1 MDMNISKMKP
11 VLAST
16 NVTPLFRDKNRFD
29 GIDIATL
36 NEAEQDRLVEL
47 SLELLAF
54 RHRKGV
60 ELKSPKETMDYIRL
74 LLAEASNEHFG
85 VLFLDN
91 HHRVICNDVLF
102 SGTLDGASVYPRV
115 VTQKALDCN
124 AASAILYHN
133 HPSGVA
139 EPSRSDQNIT
149 KRIANVLDLI
159 DVRVL
164 DHFIVGTDSVVS
176 FADRGLI

>member
-11 VLAST
+11 VQAST

-36 NEAEQDRLVEL
+36 NDVEQDHLVEL
-47 SLELLAF
+47 ALELLAF
-54 RHRKGV
+54 RHRNGV
-60 ELKSPKETMDYIRL
+60 ELKSPQATMDYIRL

-91 HHRVICNDVLF
+91 KHRVICNDLLF
-102 SGTLDGASVYPRV
+102 SGTISGASVYPRV

-124 AASAILYHN
+124 AAAAILYHN

-139 EPSRSDQNIT
+139 EPSQVDHNIT
-149 KRIANVLDLI
+149 KRIKDVLALI

-176 FADRGLI
+176 FTERGLI